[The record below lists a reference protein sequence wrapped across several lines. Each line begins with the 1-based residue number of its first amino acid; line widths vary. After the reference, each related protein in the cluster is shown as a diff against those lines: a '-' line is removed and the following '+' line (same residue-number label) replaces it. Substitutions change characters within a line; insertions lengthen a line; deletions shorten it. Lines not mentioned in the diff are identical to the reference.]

1 MERFNI
7 YSEFLRDNSSQKLR
21 WKNKTRVFPQKRLF
35 KCIQN
40 ICLSFCDRLF
50 FLSCNRSMIV
60 YNHRNVHSLCCLH
73 ERPWHKSR
81 SIENN
86 EIRFFRGDNIFEC
99 RYKFRTLRFL
109 ILAYHSIFVWPGY
122 VVVFIHKNF
131 LSLFSRLTVTNSVF
145 QKIAFFSQII
155 LLTTLG
161 IPQTR

>member
-21 WKNKTRVFPQKRLF
+21 WKNKTRIYPQKRLF

-99 RYKFRTLRFL
+99 RYKFRKIALNFSKRDIRSKIIYKFFL
-109 ILAYHSIFVWPGY
+109 IIVSFYICMARIGSGLHS
-122 VVVFIHKNF
+122 
-131 LSLFSRLTVTNSVF
+131 
-145 QKIAFFSQII
+145 
-155 LLTTLG
+155 
-161 IPQTR
+161 

>member
-1 MERFNI
+1 MERLNI
-7 YSEFLRDNSSQKLR
+7 CSEFLRNHPPQELR
-21 WKNKTRVFPQKRLF
+21 WKNKTRIYPQKRLF

-60 YNHRNVHSLCCLH
+60 YNYRNVHSLCCLH

-99 RYKFRTLRFL
+99 RYKFRKIALNFSERDIRSKIIYKFFL
-109 ILAYHSIFVWPGY
+109 IIVSFYICMARIRSGLHS
-122 VVVFIHKNF
+122 
-131 LSLFSRLTVTNSVF
+131 
-145 QKIAFFSQII
+145 
-155 LLTTLG
+155 
-161 IPQTR
+161 

>member
-21 WKNKTRVFPQKRLF
+21 WKNKTRIYPQKRLF

-99 RYKFRTLRFL
+99 RYKFRKIALNFSERNIRSKIIYKFFL
-109 ILAYHSIFVWPGY
+109 IVVSFYICMARIRSGLHS
-122 VVVFIHKNF
+122 
-131 LSLFSRLTVTNSVF
+131 
-145 QKIAFFSQII
+145 
-155 LLTTLG
+155 
-161 IPQTR
+161 